1 MTVTNKQK
9 DALPA
14 ELTLNELGKAMS
26 EIDLSTVS
34 PHQRERAVFDH
45 FTRIM
50 GDTIVDKSKAH
61 EVKASRKLRQQ
72 LWW

>member
-50 GDTIVDKSKAH
+50 GDTIVDKNKAR

-72 LWW
+72 LWG

>member
-14 ELTLNELGKAMS
+14 DLTLHELGKAMS
-26 EIDLSTVS
+26 QVDLSNVS
-34 PHQRERAVFDH
+34 PHKREKAIFDH

-50 GDTIVDKSKAH
+50 GDTLVDKDKAR

-72 LWW
+72 LWG

>member
-50 GDTIVDKSKAH
+50 GDTIVDKNKAR
-61 EVKASRKLRQQ
+61 EVKAAHHSKGSNTV
-72 LWW
+72 

>member
-14 ELTLNELGKAMS
+14 DLTLNELGKAMS
-26 EIDLSTVS
+26 QIDLSSVS
-34 PHQRERAVFDH
+34 PHLREKAVFDH

-50 GDTIVDKSKAH
+50 SETIVDKDKAS
-61 EVKASRKLRQQ
+61 EIKASRKLRQQ
-72 LWW
+72 LWG